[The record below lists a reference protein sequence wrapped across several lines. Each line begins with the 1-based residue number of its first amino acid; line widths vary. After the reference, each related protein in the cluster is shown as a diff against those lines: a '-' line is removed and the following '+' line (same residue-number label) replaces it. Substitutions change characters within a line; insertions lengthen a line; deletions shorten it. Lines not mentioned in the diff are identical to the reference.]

1 MPDPRPH
8 NRPGLLRVQRTV
20 RVIGGTITRL
30 TPKTRG
36 SRRKVPLTAETTAL
50 LARLPR
56 RAPARRQP
64 CRAPGDAARHAPTDR
79 LRATD
84 SDGKPANKD
93 RRTAAQRQA
102 DTLARLTVVEA
113 QARLVLDWSE
123 PLRHATFYKAV
134 YRPAV
139 LRAMRQT
146 PRAGLSAALK
156 FHSLRHTYASL
167 CASTDIATVKPV

>member
-1 MPDPRPH
+1 MRDYLAVHPHADNPAALPAMRLDTPRPT
-8 NRPGLLRVQRTV
+8 G
-20 RVIGGTITRL
+20 
-30 TPKTRG
+30 
-36 SRRKVPLTAETTAL
+36 
-50 LARLPR
+50 
-56 RAPARRQP
+56 
-64 CRAPGDAARHAPTDR
+64 